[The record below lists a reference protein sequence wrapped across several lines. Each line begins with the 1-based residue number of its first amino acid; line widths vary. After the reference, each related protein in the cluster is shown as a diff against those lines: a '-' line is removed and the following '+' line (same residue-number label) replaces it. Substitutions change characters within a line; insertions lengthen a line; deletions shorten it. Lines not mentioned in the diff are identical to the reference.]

1 MPLYNIGKR
10 WQKSAMGGLRWL
22 SIYRKTANFNPK
34 TKLSTSQRTN
44 QKSISTRKK
53 YFKCTWFFFI
63 HYLKTTYTTCNYDMC
78 SATMI
83 ITFSN
88 FHCWVG
94 STLRLVSLLLEPTL
108 WTNQKVK
115 PRFDQRRP
123 VSPSHRFTLTLD
135 AEKNNGDLPKRWRQW
150 FRMGEFGSDLFRI
163 HEAVMKHS
171 FIWASCIWR
180 NTLLGLNS
188 LHSLPHPLQGCTIWD
203 TLHPSIS
210 IFAGASW

>member
-63 HYLKTTYTTCNYDMC
+63 HYLKTTCNYDMC

-88 FHCWVG
+88 FHRWVG

-123 VSPSHRFTLTLD
+123 QPSPFHPHIGCR
-135 AEKNNGDLPKRWRQW
+135 KKHGDLPKRWPVISDGWVW
-150 FRMGEFGSDLFRI
+150 FVRI
-163 HEAVMKHS
+163 HEAVMKHN
-171 FIWASCIWR
+171 FIWASCIWI

>member
-1 MPLYNIGKR
+1 
-10 WQKSAMGGLRWL
+10 
-22 SIYRKTANFNPK
+22 
-34 TKLSTSQRTN
+34 
-44 QKSISTRKK
+44 
-53 YFKCTWFFFI
+53 
-63 HYLKTTYTTCNYDMC
+63 MC

-88 FHCWVG
+88 FHRWVG

-135 AEKNNGDLPKRWRQW
+135 AEKTTGDLPKRWPVISDGWVW
-150 FRMGEFGSDLFRI
+150 FVRI

-171 FIWASCIWR
+171 FIWASCIWMNKYIVGIKFIHYHILCR
-180 NTLLGLNS
+180 VAPSEILFILQS
-188 LHSLPHPLQGCTIWD
+188 LFLQGPAGSLEDISWR
-203 TLHPSIS
+203 HHYQIPNHGPPRPSVTRLEM
-210 IFAGASW
+210 

>member
-63 HYLKTTYTTCNYDMC
+63 HYLKTTCNYDMC

-88 FHCWVG
+88 FHRWQLHLKTCFPSSWAN
-94 STLRLVSLLLEPTL
+94 SLDQPKGKASFHNDGPTL
-108 WTNQKVK
+108 TFHPHIGCRKKHW
-115 PRFDQRRP
+115 RSSEALAP
-123 VSPSHRFTLTLD
+123 VISD
-135 AEKNNGDLPKRWRQW
+135 G
-150 FRMGEFGSDLFRI
+150 FGFVRI

-171 FIWASCIWR
+171 FIWASCIWI